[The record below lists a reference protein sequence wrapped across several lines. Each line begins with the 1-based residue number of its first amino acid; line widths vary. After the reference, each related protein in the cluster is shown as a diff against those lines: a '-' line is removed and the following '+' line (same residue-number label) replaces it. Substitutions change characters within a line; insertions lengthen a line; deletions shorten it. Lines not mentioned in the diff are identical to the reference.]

1 MLGGSNSTQAA
12 ARRHCSHA
20 CLHNHFME
28 LSVSFCLL
36 QEALPDDWQLSPQNF
51 KWVLNIALLEGHYRW
66 CFMEGRHL
74 IRNAHLQP
82 SFHTDAGGII
92 AVSQAVNK
100 LKEAL
105 LLSGIDLSSLGIAL
119 DLGELC

>member
-1 MLGGSNSTQAA
+1 MP
-12 ARRHCSHA
+12 A
-20 CLHNHFME
+20 CTA
-28 LSVSFCLL
+28 SPCRGDSWCYSPVSINL
-36 QEALPDDWQLSPQNF
+36 QDALPDTWQLSPQNF
-51 KWVLNIALLEGHYRW
+51 QWVLNIALLEGRYRW
-66 CFMEGRHL
+66 CLMEGRHMV
-74 IRNAHLQP
+74 RNAHLQP
-82 SFHTDAGGII
+82 SFHTDAGGSI